1 MTDAARTWKRLRI
14 KTDATTDDH
23 DWVGNNVTPNRL
35 TFLVGGTTTAGAYSI
50 NLAGTVYNAKTGQ
63 QYTVDFTATFTRAA
77 ETDAQIATDLQAD
90 FDAGTINASSP
101 VLLSAVGITSSRN
114 SATLTVLFPPGANI
128 TATTTAP
135 GSATIT
141 SSLGLVV
148 PITASAPHFGRGGE
162 SSLNGVVVVVHPL
175 TSAGALLALGTSTQ
189 PTFDMQAVEICE
201 VETVDSRGDRTY
213 LTRYARTTT
222 LTGCIAGNEY
232 QLPLRGA
239 AHWTVR
245 ILNDADPVSN
255 TAQYEVIYRD
265 AAT

>member
-1 MTDAARTWKRLRI
+1 MTDAAKTWKRLRI

-35 TFLVGGTTTAGAYSI
+35 TFVVGGTTTAGVYSI
-50 NLAGTVYNAKTGQ
+50 QLVGKVYNAKTSQ
-63 QYTVDFTATFTRAA
+63 QFDVDVTATITRVA
-77 ETDAQIATDLQAD
+77 ETDAQIAADLDTD
-90 FDAGTINASSP
+90 FDAATINSASP
-101 VLLSAVGITSSRN
+101 VLLTDVGIVSGVS
-114 SATLTVLFPPGANI
+114 SATITLTFPPGANI
-128 TATTTAP
+128 TVTTTAP

-148 PITASAPHFGRGGE
+148 PITASAPHFARSGE
-162 SSLNGVVVVVHPL
+162 SSMNGVVVCVHPL
-175 TSAGALLALGTSTQ
+175 TSAGALVAVGTGTQ
-189 PTFDMQAVEICE
+189 PTFDMQAIEICE
-201 VETVDSRGDRTY
+201 VETTDSRGDRTY

-245 ILNDADPVSN
+245 ITNDADPVAT